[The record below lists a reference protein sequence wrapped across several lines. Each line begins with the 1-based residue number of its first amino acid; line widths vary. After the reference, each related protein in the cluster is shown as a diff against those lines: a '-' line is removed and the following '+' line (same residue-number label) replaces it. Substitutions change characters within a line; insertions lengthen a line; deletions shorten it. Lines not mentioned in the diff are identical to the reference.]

1 MLAYFCRKMKLSFGF
16 AVLFFCFSSFGQC
29 RFFATRL
36 FTDPLKHKICSSA
49 LLEDSKE
56 FYEKLQQTHP
66 DLYRFVSPKQLDSSF
81 LNLIN
86 ICSKDLTLMEYV
98 IVLNQFVQ
106 QLKDSHTFVSARDL
120 LSYKPLSN
128 YYVPFFIQQTEQKW
142 YITSSWKN
150 VLPKGEQLLAIN
162 TVPLSVFHDL
172 AQALS
177 PRESCAD
184 SAFTLISDHLMC
196 LVGNLSTPQKALDVK
211 VFNGTDTITREV
223 VRPKRSKTIRQTIFE
238 INGAEVEY
246 MRSKSSAVL
255 TISSFSPK
263 SISRFK
269 KKLEGVFRQ
278 ITQDSVKNLVL
289 DLRSNTGGFILLQEY
304 LMSFLVPKN
313 TIYTSQYVYKR
324 SPYDRFS
331 QLSKWKK
338 RQFIKTALR
347 FYPEGSI
354 SREYDFYKKPMGT
367 MDTINNSLALKNA
380 KDLVFLGNCDLLVNE
395 LSMSA
400 SANFTAWFLETKRG
414 GVYGA
419 PPSGTTAGTFANPYT
434 FYLTNTGLPVSVSTM
449 KINLLTPTEKETPLM
464 PTSILYPTFQ
474 DIKQGTDPVLQ
485 EVLKKQNDE

>member
-36 FTDPLKHKICSSA
+36 FTDPLKHKICSDA
-49 LLEDSKE
+49 LVEDSKE
-56 FYEKLQQTHP
+56 FYEKLKQTHP

-86 ICSKDLTLMEYV
+86 SCSKDLTLMEYV
-98 IVLNQFVQ
+98 IVLNQFMQ

-120 LSYKPLSN
+120 LSYKPSSN
-128 YYVPFFIQQTEQKW
+128 YYVPFSLQQAKNQW

-150 VLPKGEQLLAIN
+150 SIPAGEELIEIN
-162 TVPLSVFHDL
+162 SVPLSEYQRL
-172 AQALS
+172 AKDLS

-184 SAFTLISDHLMC
+184 SAFALISNHLLC
-196 LVGNLSTPQKALDVK
+196 LVGNLSVPKKRISVK
-211 VFNGTDTITREV
+211 VFNGTDTLIREV
-223 VRPKRSKTIRQTIFE
+223 KRPKRSKTIRQTIFE
-238 INGAEVEY
+238 INGPEVKY
-246 MRSKSSAVL
+246 VQSKSSAVL

-331 QLSKWKK
+331 QLSKWEK